1 MFCFFVNL
9 PVVKIPFLFVKKT
22 SISEWKCCTA
32 YVVHMLRSYP
42 LQSAWNPAN
51 LGQSRQRRRN
61 QRITNSQ
68 LAGCQ
73 KFIRENISQFLYDVE
88 SAKMMYHKRKSYWC
102 TCLQV
107 YFSVTLSSI
116 FEAVSGV
123 LRFSGE
129 HRSNISQSSDQEAFV
144 FFCIKMFLQDGVLV
158 GSRLGEEMFTSSTKM
173 LKVRV
178 SWSPNWTAWIF
189 ICVNIWI

>member
-1 MFCFFVNL
+1 MPCFLVNL
-9 PVVKIPFLFVKKT
+9 PVVKILSFCET
-22 SISEWKCCTA
+22 DTNIIMEMSCTA
-32 YVVHMLRSYP
+32 YVVHMLRSNP

-73 KFIRENISQFLYDVE
+73 KFIRENISQFLYF
-88 SAKMMYHKRKSYWC
+88 SHMIYHKRKSYWC

-107 YFSVTLSSI
+107 CFQLPWVLSSKRCLGSC
-116 FEAVSGV
+116 ASRGSTGQTRPKVAAKKH
-123 LRFSGE
+123 FSFLK
-129 HRSNISQSSDQEAFV
+129 I
-144 FFCIKMFLQDGVLV
+144 FLQDGVLV

-178 SWSPNWTAWIF
+178 
-189 ICVNIWI
+189 